1 MCQAPSGRLSWAG
14 SGPGQSAGSVP
25 RGGGG
30 GGAGV
35 APGATEVGRSPGP
48 GAEHRVRGRQG
59 SELSL
64 TSALSAQS
72 RVFPLPHRP
81 SR

>member
-1 MCQAPSGRLSWAG
+1 MPGPQWAPVLGWLWAWSVCG
-14 SGPGQSAGSVP
+14 VSAQ
-25 RGGGG
+25 RW
-30 GGAGV
+30 GGAGQV
-35 APGATEVGRSPGP
+35 WLRVPQRWDEAPG
-48 GAEHRVRGRQG
+48 RGLNSECGDDRG

-72 RVFPLPHRP
+72 RAFPLPHRP

>member
-1 MCQAPSGRLSWAG
+1 MPGPQWAPVLGWLWAWSVCG
-14 SGPGQSAGSVP
+14 VSAQ
-25 RGGGG
+25 RWGG